1 MELEQL
7 HVDTQPSLTLP
18 HQEMLLMPIGD
29 VQLGAKGVLKD
40 RVKRH
45 VNWGLEHGAYFLGMG
60 DYIDVMSPSNRAA
73 WRSAPLYDSV
83 REAMAEK
90 AQELGEE
97 FLKLVDGSQDR
108 WLGILEGHH
117 YFEFTEDDTTDT
129 RIAEALNAP
138 FLETTTIIELK
149 FGSPDHTRIKAQI
162 WATHGQGSGQ
172 TMAAPLNK
180 LERVMSRFP
189 SVDVFLVGHYS
200 RKVGYPVDAKIPKF
214 GKHPRLVT
222 TRRILGCTGGFLDGY
237 ATSPRDGKR
246 HKGSYVEKGMMAP
259 LNLGGLLIRIR
270 PVHEE
275 WGDRLDMSV
284 EA

>member
-1 MELEQL
+1 
-7 HVDTQPSLTLP
+7 
-18 HQEMLLMPIGD
+18 MPIGD
-29 VQLGAKGVLKD
+29 VQLGAQGVLKD

-45 VNWGLEHGAYFLGMG
+45 VDWGMRHGAYFLGMG
-60 DYIDVMSPSNRAA
+60 DYIDVMSPSNREAY
-73 WRSAPLYDSV
+73 RSARLYDSV
-83 REAMAEK
+83 RDAMAEK

-97 FLKLVDGSQDR
+97 FLKLIDGTQDR

-117 YFEFTEDDTTDT
+117 YFQFDDGETTDT
-129 RIAEALNAP
+129 IIAKALNAP

-149 FGSPDHTRIKAQI
+149 FATPRGGTRVKCQI
-162 WATHGQGSGQ
+162 WATHGEGSGQ

-180 LERVMSRFP
+180 LEKVMSRFP
-189 SVDVFLVGHYS
+189 TVDIFLVGHYS

-214 GKHPRLVT
+214 GKHPRLIT
-222 TRRILGCTGGFLDGY
+222 ARRILGCTGGFMDGY
-237 ATSPRDGKR
+237 NTGPRTGKR
-246 HKGSYVEKGMMAP
+246 RTGSYVEKGMMAP
-259 LNLGGLLIRIR
+259 LNLGGLVIRIR